1 MEEGGGLAPG
11 RWAAMAVEA
20 RRHETGTVASARLE
34 EEEGRS
40 VHMGQTGQQAG
51 WLAGP
56 KGRVGPAERLRP
68 SGEGEASGLAGP
80 KAEWASKGSWAESEK

>member
-1 MEEGGGLAPG
+1 
-11 RWAAMAVEA
+11 MAVEA
-20 RRHETGTVASARLE
+20 RRCETGTAASVRLE

-40 VHMGQTGQQAG
+40 GHVGQTGQQAG

-56 KGRVGPAERLRP
+56 KGRVGPAKRLRP

-80 KAEWASKGSWAESEK
+80 KAEWAGNRSWAESKK